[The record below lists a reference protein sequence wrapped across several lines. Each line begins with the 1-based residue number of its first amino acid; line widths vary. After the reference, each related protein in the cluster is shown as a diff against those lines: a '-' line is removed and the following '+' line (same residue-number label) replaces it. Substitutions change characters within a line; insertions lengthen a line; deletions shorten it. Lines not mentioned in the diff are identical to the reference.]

1 MRSKLLLSLVVGH
14 WSLVVPHDGRAQS
27 YILRNGAVVPADAV
41 EIRDNSLVSTA
52 GGGQVE
58 RRVPFTEIV
67 RLDFPAPPEFASAE
81 TELLAGRSAEAAA
94 LVEPLVRRFAPFATL
109 PGSPYAE
116 AASLRLRA
124 LLASG
129 DTEAAKLAAN
139 DLIRIAPTPAAKS
152 LGTLALAE
160 LEVRAGRPEIAE
172 IMIEE
177 VAKDTAPEAQARAWL
192 LRAEL
197 ATRRADHEAAAEAY
211 LRVQAFYGTLEDLM
225 PRTLLGAGLALRAY
239 GDKAMSE
246 RILGELM
253 DNYAGTPQAAIARKE
268 LGF

>member
-1 MRSKLLLSLVVGH
+1 MRTKLLFSLVIGP
-14 WSLVVPHDGRAQS
+14 WSLVIPPSGHAQS
-27 YILRNGAVVPADAV
+27 FILRNGAVVPADAV
-41 EIRDNSLVSTA
+41 EIRDNALVATA
-52 GGGQVE
+52 AGGQVE
-58 RRVPFTEIV
+58 RRVPLTEVV
-67 RLDFPAPPEFASAE
+67 RLDFPPPPEFDGAE
-81 TELLAGRSAEAAA
+81 AELLAGRSAEALA

-109 PGSPYAE
+109 PGSPYAQ

-124 LLASG
+124 LLASP

-172 IMIEE
+172 ILIDE
-177 VAKDTAPEAQARAWL
+177 VSKDSSPEAQARAWI

-197 ATRRADHEAAAEAY
+197 ASRRADHEAAAEAY

-225 PRTLLGAGLALRAY
+225 PRVLLGAGLALRAY

-246 RILGELM
+246 RLLGELM
-253 DNYAGTPQAAIARKE
+253 DGYPSTPQAVVARRE